1 MIATPKE
8 IQEKNI
14 PKMKRIASLDFQRGL
29 AIWMMVFLHV
39 FNHIW
44 DFSDVGISDLFTNI
58 NFGLS
63 LIMIIMAFFG
73 GFAGYFILI
82 SSVVNS
88 LATTKSALKGIPPEK
103 LLFKRILTGVGILL
117 AGRITET
124 FGYYGYF
131 GRVLRSGDSILQ
143 ASTWTEPF
151 ALSFFWR
158 RIFMMEALQI
168 IGWCQI
174 ITGIIAFLLINN
186 GGAKKLVR
194 NLIIYSVLAVAILV
208 ATPFMWNWI
217 DNLDWPNLPSMELI
231 TNWDLSDAAYH
242 NTWPSEVLQSENA
255 SFLTYFCVILTGDLY
270 PLFPFL
276 ATSFIG
282 SAWGL
287 LLAKPKP
294 SKRLPLYGGLI
305 TLGIFLVGAVLNIIL
320 GFDLNFQ
327 RPPMQY
333 FFLLL
338 GAQFGIM
345 ILLLWLVEYGGKA
358 QKFGNNII
366 VKYFRLW
373 GTIALSVF
381 SLQIWSLVP
390 RAILNPLFTI
400 NLMNERFELLTGGW
414 WVLMLAVLTILCYD
428 ILFWLWAQIN
438 FIFSFEW
445 FIIKLGSIP
454 TKSVSKRLNVKE
466 ILHEVEWMDY
476 LKLSKK

>member
-8 IQEKNI
+8 IQAENK

-39 FNHIW
+39 FNRIW
-44 DFSDVGISDLFTNI
+44 DFSGVGLDDLFATL

-63 LIMIIMAFFG
+63 LLMVIMAFFG

-88 LATTKSALKGIPPEK
+88 LATTKSALKGTSPGK

-131 GRVLRSGDSILQ
+131 GRVLRSGNSILQ
-143 ASTWTEPF
+143 ASTWTDSF

-174 ITGIIAFLLINN
+174 ITGIIAFFLIRN
-186 GGAKKLVR
+186 GGTKKFVR
-194 NLIIYSVLAVAILV
+194 NIIIYSGLAAAILV

-217 DNLDWPNLPSMELI
+217 DNLNWPNLPSMELI
-231 TNWDLSDAAYH
+231 TNWDLPDAAYH
-242 NTWPSEVLQSENA
+242 NTWPSEALQSENA
-255 SFLTYFCVILTGDLY
+255 SFLTYICVILTGDLY
-270 PLFPFL
+270 PIFPFL

-305 TLGIFLVGAVLNIIL
+305 TLGIFVIGAVLNIIL
-320 GFDLNFQ
+320 GFNLNLQ

-345 ILLLWLVEYGGKA
+345 ILLLWLVEYRGKA

-390 RAILNPLFTI
+390 RAILNPLFGI
-400 NLMNERFELLTGGW
+400 NLMNEKFELLTGGW
-414 WVLMLAVLTILCYD
+414 WVLMFAVLTILCYD
-428 ILFWLWAQIN
+428 LLFWLWAQIN

-445 FIIKLGSIP
+445 FIIRLGSIP

-476 LKLSKK
+476 QKMSQ

>member
-8 IQEKNI
+8 IQEENI

-29 AIWMMVFLHV
+29 AIWLMVFLHV

-44 DFSDVGISDLFTNI
+44 DFSGVGLNDLFSTL

-63 LIMIIMAFFG
+63 LIIVIMAFFA

-88 LATTKSALKGIPPEK
+88 LATTKSALKGTPPGK
-103 LLFKRILTGVGILL
+103 LLLKRILTGVGILL

-124 FGYYGYF
+124 LGYYGYF
-131 GRVLRSGDSILQ
+131 GRVLRSGDSILTV
-143 ASTWTEPF
+143 STWTNPF

-174 ITGIIAFLLINN
+174 ITGIIAFFLVRN
-186 GGAKKLVR
+186 GGAKKFVR
-194 NLIIYSVLAVAILV
+194 NLIIYSALAITVLV

-217 DNLDWPNLPSMELI
+217 DNLTWTNLPSLELLAD
-231 TNWDLSDAAYH
+231 WDLTNLVYH
-242 NTWPSEVLQSENA
+242 NSWPSEALQSENA
-255 SFLTYFCVILTGDLY
+255 SFLTYICVILTGDLY
-270 PLFPFL
+270 PIFPFL

-305 TLGIFLVGAVLNIIL
+305 TLGIFVIAVVLNVIL
-320 GFDLNFQ
+320 GFDLNFE

-333 FFLLL
+333 
-338 GAQFGIM
+338 
-345 ILLLWLVEYGGKA
+345 
-358 QKFGNNII
+358 
-366 VKYFRLW
+366 
-373 GTIALSVF
+373 
-381 SLQIWSLVP
+381 
-390 RAILNPLFTI
+390 
-400 NLMNERFELLTGGW
+400 
-414 WVLMLAVLTILCYD
+414 
-428 ILFWLWAQIN
+428 
-438 FIFSFEW
+438 
-445 FIIKLGSIP
+445 
-454 TKSVSKRLNVKE
+454 
-466 ILHEVEWMDY
+466 
-476 LKLSKK
+476 

>member
-8 IQEKNI
+8 IQEENK

-44 DFSDVGISDLFTNI
+44 DFSEVGLDDLFSSLS
-58 NFGLS
+58 FGLS
-63 LIMIIMAFFG
+63 LLMVIMAFFG

-88 LATTKSALKGIPPEK
+88 LATTKSALKGTQPGK
-103 LLFKRILTGVGILL
+103 LLFKRLLTGVGILL

-131 GRVLRSGDSILQ
+131 GRVIRSGDSILQ
-143 ASTWTEPF
+143 ASTWTDPF
-151 ALSFFWR
+151 AVTFLWR

-168 IGWCQI
+168 IGWSQI
-174 ITGIIAFLLINN
+174 ITGIIAFLLVRK
-186 GGAKKLVR
+186 GGAKKFVR
-194 NLIIYSVLAVAILV
+194 NIIIYASLAVAILV

-217 DNLDWPNLPSMELI
+217 DNLNWPNLPSVELL
-231 TNWDLSDAAYH
+231 TNWNLSDAVYH
-242 NTWPSEVLQSENA
+242 NTWPSEALQSENV
-255 SFLTYFCVILTGDLY
+255 SFLTYICVILTGDLY
-270 PLFPFL
+270 PIFPFL

-287 LLAKPKP
+287 FLAKPKP

-305 TLGIFLVGAVLNIIL
+305 TLGIFVIGAVLNIIL
-320 GFDLNFQ
+320 GFDLNLQ

-345 ILLLWLVEYGGKA
+345 ILLLWLVEYRGKA

-390 RAILNPLFTI
+390 RAILNPLFDI
-400 NLMNERFELLTGGW
+400 NLMNEKFELLTGGW
-414 WVLMLAVLTILCYD
+414 WVLMFAVLTILCYD
-428 ILFWLWAQIN
+428 LLFWLWAQVN

-476 LKLSKK
+476 EEMSQ

>member
-8 IQEKNI
+8 IQEENK

-39 FNHIW
+39 FDHIW
-44 DFSDVGISDLFTNI
+44 DFSSVGLNDLFTTL

-63 LIMIIMAFFG
+63 LVMVIMAFFG

-88 LATTKSALKGIPPEK
+88 LATTKSAIKRTPPGK
-103 LLFKRILTGVGILL
+103 LLFKRILTGVGILI

-131 GRVLRSGDSILQ
+131 GRVLRSGDSILA
-143 ASTWTEPF
+143 ASTWTDPF

-174 ITGIIAFLLINN
+174 ITGVVAFFLVRN
-186 GGAKKLVR
+186 GGAKKLAR
-194 NLIIYSVLAVAILV
+194 NLIIYSGLAVVILV

-217 DNLDWPNLPSMELI
+217 DNLNWSNLPSAGLLAD
-231 TNWDLSDAAYH
+231 WDLNNADLYH
-242 NTWPSEVLQSENA
+242 NAWPSEALQSENA
-255 SFLTYFCVILTGDLY
+255 SFLAYLCVILTGDLY
-270 PLFPFL
+270 PIFPFL

-294 SKRLPLYGGLI
+294 SKKLPLYGGLV
-305 TLGIFLVGAVLNIIL
+305 TLGIFVIGAVLNIIL

-345 ILLLWLVEYGGKA
+345 ILLLWLVEYRGKA

-390 RAILNPLFTI
+390 RAILNPIFNI
-400 NLMNERFELLTGGW
+400 NLMNEKFPLKYGW
-414 WVLMLAVLTILCYD
+414 WVILFAVLTILCYD
-428 ILFWLWAQIN
+428 LLFWLWAQIN

-445 FIIKLGSIP
+445 FIIKLGSLP
-454 TKSVSKRLNVKE
+454 TKSVSRRLNVKE
-466 ILHEVEWMDY
+466 ILHGVEWMDY
-476 LKLSKK
+476 KEMSE